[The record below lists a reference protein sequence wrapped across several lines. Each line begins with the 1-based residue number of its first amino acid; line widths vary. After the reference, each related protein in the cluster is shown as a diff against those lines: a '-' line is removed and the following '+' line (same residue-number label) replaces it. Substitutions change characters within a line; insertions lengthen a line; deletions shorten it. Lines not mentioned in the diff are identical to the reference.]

1 MTVRRRVALGAL
13 ALVTACAAATPGTLV
28 SPVVTNVATFAVQ
41 VTNNLF
47 IAVSPLTNDPFKAA
61 APYATNAVAGTLAGL
76 TNAVTASGAVTN
88 VPALL
93 LLDTNRLNKAVA
105 AAVKK
110 AAADV
115 AAAAEKS
122 EAALKGRR
130 VDTRSFTLRHASATE
145 VAEKINATWSGDFGL
160 GWKLDKVAQ
169 AFPDANVVMVTAP
182 GVVLDACERVVR
194 DVDVETKQVYIEAR
208 FVELSNNAS
217 HKLGIDWSML
227 DGMAG
232 ALSMNS
238 TFDQRRMEGV
248 QSMTEAGSTT
258 TTTFGS
264 GGGFHD
270 VNLSRVQGTIGM
282 SDLYVILRALES
294 CEDARTFSNP
304 KIIVSSGRKATVD
317 MTTKSPNVTIA
328 VKKTINDNSTSV
340 DLDMKMAAIPGED
353 KMMFAKEAFFSWGIS
368 LDVTPRVGE
377 DGLIHVDIVPTVS
390 SKTGEV
396 TAGDSD
402 STSSDSYAAKYPIIE
417 MQRLVTEFS
426 MTSGATAVIGGLSR
440 TVESQVDNGIPWLRD
455 WWWIGPRLFGSKVRV
470 KEQKEI
476 IVFVTVGVVDSHD
489 VKQDVGLPKN
499 AVLGRQYTDGILHEP
514 GDRIRQS
521 ARGLDSLDLR
531 SIEEQVHDP
540 RRTNRIVTVRGEI
553 ERLQKRIDER
563 LRFLRLEEAAAAAE
577 RNGEEPPPP
586 PPPPENMKD
595 IEKAND

>member
-13 ALVTACAAATPGTLV
+13 ALAATCAAATPGTLV

-47 IAVSPLTNDPFKAA
+47 VAVSPLTNDPFKAA
-61 APYATNAVAGTLAGL
+61 APYATNAVAGTLAGT

-88 VPALL
+88 VSSLL
-93 LLDTNRLNKAVA
+93 LLDTNRLNTAVA

-182 GVVLDACERVVR
+182 GVVLDACARVVR
-194 DVDVETKQVYIEAR
+194 DVDVEPKQIYVEAR

-227 DGMAG
+227 GGMAG

-248 QSMTEAGSTT
+248 QSIEENGSTT
-258 TTTFGS
+258 KTTFGS
-264 GGGFHD
+264 GGIHD
-270 VNLSRVQGTIGM
+270 TNLSRIQGTIGM

-368 LDVTPRVGE
+368 LEVTPRVGA
-377 DGLIHVDIVPTVS
+377 DGLIHVEIVPTVS

-402 STSSDSYAAKYPIIE
+402 DSSSESYAAKYPVIE
-417 MQRLVTEFS
+417 VQRLLTEFN
-426 MTSGATAVIGGLSR
+426 MASGATAVIGGLSR

-476 IVFVTVGVVDSHD
+476 IVFVTVGLVDAHE

-499 AVLGRQYTDGILHEP
+499 AVLGRQYTDGVLHEP

-521 ARGLDSLDLR
+521 ARGMDSLDLR
-531 SIEEQVHDP
+531 SIEEQVNDP
-540 RRTNRIVTVRGEI
+540 RRTNRVMTVRGEI
-553 ERLQKRIDER
+553 ERLQQRIDER
-563 LRFLRLEEAAAAAE
+563 LRFLRLEEAAAAE
-577 RNGEEPPPP
+577 KDGQEPPS
-586 PPPPENMKD
+586 ENVKD